1 MKDSEILNEI
11 MIYNA
16 TKDLCDLNIQE
27 KHIFSLFAFLDN
39 VWLWKYAR
47 RKWQLIKI
55 IPLKLA
61 MTEQN
66 QV

>member
-27 KHIFSLFAFLDN
+27 KHIFSLFSFLDN